1 MPERQVE
8 VCLSGAQSGCHGQE
22 VLELE
27 LNGGWDSGL
36 SDPRHSSDLLFA
48 ELLSDWRE
56 LPSIPSVQEDGGSAE
71 DSRVREFC
79 RHTHNTQ
86 DSCAHKHVR
95 VRTTNTK
102 RAKVDGV
109 GKVGPSSDEGDLSA
123 LSAPLHPWN
132 GLPWLVERYC

>member
-1 MPERQVE
+1 VPERQVE
-8 VCLSGAQSGCHGQE
+8 VCLSGAQFGCQGQE